1 MFVRIYHVSPKRPEL
16 LAIRLIAYYYY
27 VIYINDFRTLLMN
40 RVGPQSFEDLRTIDG
55 VVYAT
60 FMEAAQK
67 LGLLDSDDLFVGAM
81 EDACNQIASRNKL
94 QHYFAML
101 LCHACPADPAKLL
114 EQFVDKMFPA
124 PAINNAQGQNQQ
136 PLSSE
141 YRRACIL
148 RNIEYYLRTQGTSC
162 A

>member
-1 MFVRIYHVSPKRPEL
+1 MH
-16 LAIRLIAYYYY
+16 
-27 VIYINDFRTLLMN
+27 
-40 RVGPQSFEDLRTIDG
+40 RVGPQSFEDLRTVDG
-55 VVYAT
+55 VVYST

-81 EDACNQIASRNKL
+81 EDACNQIGSRTRL

-124 PAINNAQGQNQQ
+124 PAVNNAQGQNQQ
-136 PLSSE
+136 PLSRD
-141 YRRACIL
+141 YRRASIL